1 MAVVIRTADAD
12 DWKPWSELR
21 LTALKEA
28 PDAFGSRLADWA
40 DAEEARWRARMSI
53 AGGVNLVA
61 SVDGKD
67 RGMVSGVPISDDPES
82 AELISMWVDP
92 VARDR
97 GVAQALIGELIAWA
111 SRSGFRLLQLSVR
124 ATNHSAI
131 RLYERLGFRATG
143 RVDTVT
149 LDGGRTSAEIRYGL
163 VLRSC

>member
-1 MAVVIRTADAD
+1 MAVVIRTACSD

-21 LTALKEA
+21 LAALKEA
-28 PDAFGSRLADWA
+28 PDAFCSRLADWA
-40 DAEEARWRARMSI
+40 DAEEALWRARLSLV
-53 AGGVNLVA
+53 GGVNMVA
-61 SVDGKD
+61 SVDGED

-82 AELISMWVDP
+82 VELISMWVDP

-97 GVAQALIGELIAWA
+97 GVAQALIGELITWA

-124 ATNHSAI
+124 ATNHPAI

-149 LDGGRTSAEIRYGL
+149 LDGGRTSDEIRYGL
-163 VLRSC
+163 DVSSC